1 MLGPVSWALIAAA
14 GDLPAAPVVGL
25 MALGVVMAIV
35 GHAGKDRRVVIVGL
49 GLLFLAT
56 LLLFVVGYFAYGA
69 GDLDPRRPVN
79 PRDAN
84 F

>member
-1 MLGPVSWALIAAA
+1 MLASVSWALLAAV

-25 MALGVVMAIV
+25 MALGVVMAVV

-56 LLLFVVGYFAYGA
+56 LLLFVVGYFAFNA
-69 GDLDPRRPVN
+69 GDLDPRTPAN
-79 PRDAN
+79 PRDAAY
-84 F
+84 